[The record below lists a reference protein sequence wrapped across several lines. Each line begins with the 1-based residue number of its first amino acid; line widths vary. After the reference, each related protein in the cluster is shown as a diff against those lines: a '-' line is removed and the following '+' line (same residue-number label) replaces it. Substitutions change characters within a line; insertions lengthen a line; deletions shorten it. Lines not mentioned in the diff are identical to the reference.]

1 VTRDKFYDYY
11 IRSRYEK
18 FGQKPE
24 SFVKSDENL
33 FQAESRLPGNYYA
46 GLGVTVL
53 YSLIL
58 LGISFFVLRRRMN
71 KIPEDVKRPELTLQE
86 GRSYFMFFKDAAY
99 RDSTFDNY
107 IRQENVSG
115 IDRVEIEDIDFEIT
129 PRAAVKLISSI
140 RGTDEG
146 EVLEYLEIMGVS
158 QQELNAKRN
167 TPELLRKIYAASQIV
182 GGEIIV
188 INEFLKDLS
197 RSFEKDFLKLV
208 KELKSRGK
216 MFVYMS
222 IEFLNLEIESKERI
236 EENIIDY
243 NFTEMAIE
251 NASMR

>member
-1 VTRDKFYDYY
+1 
-11 IRSRYEK
+11 
-18 FGQKPE
+18 
-24 SFVKSDENL
+24 
-33 FQAESRLPGNYYA
+33 
-46 GLGVTVL
+46 
-53 YSLIL
+53 
-58 LGISFFVLRRRMN
+58 MN
-71 KIPEDVKRPELTLQE
+71 KIPEDVKRPELTLHE
-86 GRSYFMFFKDAAY
+86 GRSYFMFFREAAY
-99 RDSTFDNY
+99 RDSTFENY

-115 IDRVEIEDIDFEIT
+115 IDRVEVQDIDFEIT

-158 QQELNAKRN
+158 PQELYSKRN
-167 TPELLRKIYAASQIV
+167 SLELLRKIYAASQIV

-188 INEFLKDLS
+188 INEFLKDLP
-197 RSFEKDFLKLV
+197 RSLEKDFLKLV

-216 MFVYMS
+216 MIIYLS
-222 IEFLNLEIESKERI
+222 IQFLNLEIRSKEKI

>member
-1 VTRDKFYDYY
+1 
-11 IRSRYEK
+11 
-18 FGQKPE
+18 
-24 SFVKSDENL
+24 
-33 FQAESRLPGNYYA
+33 
-46 GLGVTVL
+46 
-53 YSLIL
+53 
-58 LGISFFVLRRRMN
+58 MN

-115 IDRVEIEDIDFEIT
+115 IDRVEIEDIDFEIN